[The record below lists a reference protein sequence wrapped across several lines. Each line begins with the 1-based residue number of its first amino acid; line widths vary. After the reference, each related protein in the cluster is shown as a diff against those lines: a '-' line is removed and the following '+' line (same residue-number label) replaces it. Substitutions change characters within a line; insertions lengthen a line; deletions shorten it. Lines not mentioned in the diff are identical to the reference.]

1 MLELGFNTG
10 EAFDKEYKA
19 NDPTK
24 YIFETVSSGFD
35 VKIPNGIGKS
45 QADLDR
51 VKDKITQ
58 LDERI
63 VPIFE
68 KELKDRYGIDL
79 KLVRIHDVKLI
90 KGRWHFF
97 YVFRNVKPM
106 TVKEFID
113 YFEPEGLCYVYY
125 PCDVVRIEEN

>member
-1 MLELGFNTG
+1 MLELGFNNG

-35 VKIPNGIGKS
+35 VEIPNGIGKS

-58 LDERI
+58 FVI
-63 VPIFE
+63 PIFD
-68 KELKDRYGIDL
+68 KELKNRYGIDL
-79 KLVRIHDVKLI
+79 KFVRIYDVKLI
-90 KGRWHFF
+90 KGKWHFF
-97 YVFRNVKPM
+97 YVFRNAKPM

-113 YFEPEGLCYVYY
+113 YFEPEGLRYVYY
-125 PCDVVRIEEN
+125 PCKVVRIE